1 MNSDTKYNKLETVT
15 GVGDFI
21 MTFTER
27 TEIHFDAECD
37 QLEQRAQWL
46 LERKSQGKHLVVVVK
61 KSHFFSLKIGGDQAL
76 LSTTFKNI
84 SGFLLYPHKVF

>member
-46 LERKSQGKHLVVVVK
+46 LEK
-61 KSHFFSLKIGGDQAL
+61 KVRE
-76 LSTTFKNI
+76 NI
-84 SGFLLYPHKVF
+84 